1 MSLSLEVE
9 ACRRTIRQRNG
20 ELRAVLTVLDE
31 PVFDADA
38 RRTGP
43 LAGVPYVLKDIWDT
57 AGIVTTGGSWRH
69 RARVPDRSARPY
81 RALLASGAVL
91 LGKSNVCDLAFSA
104 ESDNHLFGPVRH
116 PMDPSRTAGGSTGG
130 GAAAV
135 ASGMAAF
142 DWGSDFGGSIR
153 MPAAHCGVVGL
164 RLSAAA
170 WPIEREHF
178 PRLNPHFWPF
188 CGMGPL
194 ARTVA
199 DARRIVLALGTL
211 RNDCPVPAVDRDEV
225 VVYAPDRAHEGHWPT
240 FDHDVSELLGRAG
253 LRFGPARLPPPR
265 AVQALFATYLASHF
279 LEFVEGDELSLRE
292 GIPAVLLGLLSG
304 GRLDKRVHPNTGVLF
319 AMLAAGRLVY
329 RDKARTAGALASL
342 RADAASTWRRH
353 LVVAPATTALPPHH
367 GRAFLSPRMGT
378 FCQLGNLTD
387 ATALVVP
394 FGRFQPSGLP
404 RAVQI
409 LGPAGSE
416 RAVLDLGER
425 LERAALH

>member
-1 MSLSLEVE
+1 MSLLLDVE
-9 ACRRTIRQRNG
+9 ECRATIRQKNG
-20 ELRAVLTVLDE
+20 DLRAVLTVLGE

-69 RARVPDRSARPY
+69 RARVPTQSARPY

-91 LGKSNVCDLAFSA
+91 LGKSNLCDLAFST

-116 PMDPSRTAGGSTGG
+116 PMDPTRTAGGSTGG

-153 MPAAHCGVVGL
+153 MPAAHCGIVGL
-164 RLSAAA
+164 RLSSAA
-170 WPIEREHF
+170 WPVEREHF
-178 PRLNPHFWPF
+178 PRINEHFWSF

-199 DARRIVLALGTL
+199 DARRIVGAQGTL
-211 RNDCPVPAVDRDEV
+211 RSDCAVPQLARDEV
-225 VVYAPDRAHEGHWPT
+225 VVYAPDRAHEACWPT
-240 FDHDVSELLGRAG
+240 FDRDVSALLTRAG

-265 AVQALFATYLASHF
+265 DVHALFATYLASHF
-279 LEFVEGDELSLRE
+279 EEFIAGDELALKD

-342 RADAASTWRRH
+342 RADAARTWRRH

-404 RAVQI
+404 RGLQI

-416 RAVLDLGER
+416 QAVLDLGER
-425 LERAALH
+425 LERAAGA